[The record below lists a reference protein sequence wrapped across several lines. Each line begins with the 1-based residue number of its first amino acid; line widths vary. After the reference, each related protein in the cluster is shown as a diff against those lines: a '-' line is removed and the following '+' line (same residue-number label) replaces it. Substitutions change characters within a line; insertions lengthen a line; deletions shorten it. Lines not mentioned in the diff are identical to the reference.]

1 MGLPSISVSFKEY
14 FSYFQNNVGKWI
26 IYNLMSHECDNH
38 KNNIW
43 FSRDISL
50 VTNVQNVY
58 DLFQFVYVFFSC
70 QCADFISIY
79 KRNNMIDIHYS
90 YYIIGIIDVLLYFL
104 QDLCLTKLIYF
115 IVQKSIY
122 FCIIHLIVNVY
133 YISALSA
140 WSLCNMMNCARHGKT
155 VIIEDNDD
163 IRITKLRIWQL
174 TWMIYF

>member
-50 VTNVQNVY
+50 VTYVQNVY
-58 DLFQFVYVFFSC
+58 DLFQFVHVFFSC
-70 QCADFISIY
+70 QCADFKSIY

-90 YYIIGIIDVLLYFL
+90 YYIIGIIDVTLDKIDIFHSTKINLFLYNTSYCKCLLYFR
-104 QDLCLTKLIYF
+104 LIR
-115 IVQKSIY
+115 
-122 FCIIHLIVNVY
+122 LIP
-133 YISALSA
+133 L
-140 WSLCNMMNCARHGKT
+140 
-155 VIIEDNDD
+155 
-163 IRITKLRIWQL
+163 
-174 TWMIYF
+174 

>member
-26 IYNLMSHECDNH
+26 IYILMSHECANH

-50 VTNVQNVY
+50 VTYVQNVY

-90 YYIIGIIDVLLYFL
+90 YYIIGIIDVTLDKIDIFHSTKINLFLYNTSYCKCLLYFR
-104 QDLCLTKLIYF
+104 LIR
-115 IVQKSIY
+115 
-122 FCIIHLIVNVY
+122 LIP
-133 YISALSA
+133 L
-140 WSLCNMMNCARHGKT
+140 
-155 VIIEDNDD
+155 
-163 IRITKLRIWQL
+163 
-174 TWMIYF
+174 

>member
-26 IYNLMSHECDNH
+26 IYILMSHECDNH

-50 VTNVQNVY
+50 VTYVQNVY
-58 DLFQFVYVFFSC
+58 DLFQFVHVFFSC

-90 YYIIGIIDVLLYFL
+90 YYIIGIIDVTLDKIDIFHSTKINLFLYNTSYCKCLLYFR
-104 QDLCLTKLIYF
+104 LIR
-115 IVQKSIY
+115 
-122 FCIIHLIVNVY
+122 LIP
-133 YISALSA
+133 L
-140 WSLCNMMNCARHGKT
+140 
-155 VIIEDNDD
+155 
-163 IRITKLRIWQL
+163 
-174 TWMIYF
+174 

>member
-26 IYNLMSHECDNH
+26 IYNLMSHECDIH

-50 VTNVQNVY
+50 VTYVQNVY

-79 KRNNMIDIHYS
+79 KRNKKIDIHYS
-90 YYIIGIIDVLLYFL
+90 YHMFGIIDVFHVYYISCPL
-104 QDLCLTKLIYF
+104 YF

-122 FCIIHLIVNVY
+122 FCVIHLIIVVY

-140 WSLCNMMNCARHGKT
+140 WSLSNMMNCVRHGKT

-163 IRITKLRIWQL
+163 IRITKLRIWRL